1 MNKLGRWLGNKKPER
16 TDHVTRS
23 ATSRSAARVSYNE
36 EIVPLE
42 LLEETTPARAM
53 KFPCPEFMAPA
64 GIQEEFDI
72 LCANAGLT
80 RLANCR
86 VFQYE
91 RLTSI
96 FINSFRFYPDDDTIV
111 FRIYDKLLTM
121 PMSMKL

>member
-1 MNKLGRWLGNKKPER
+1 MNKLGRWLGKKKPER
-16 TDHVTRS
+16 TDRVMRS
-23 ATSRSAARVSYNE
+23 TATPSAARVSYNE

-42 LLEETTPARAM
+42 LLEETAPARAM
-53 KFPCPEFMAPA
+53 TFPRPEFMAA
-64 GIQEEFDI
+64 VGIQEEFNT

-80 RLANCR
+80 RLGNFR

-96 FINSFRFYPDDDTIV
+96 FINNFRFYPDDDTVV

-121 PMSMKL
+121 PMSKLL